1 MRFIQKILSLL
12 PDAPNTNDLNTF
24 ESRWDEFGE
33 ALPNSVIEQN
43 ELRSQMNDL
52 AEDVDTVA
60 ALTLEFKNAA
70 EASAQA
76 AANSSTATKWI
87 SGTAYD
93 QGVVKWSPITFLS
106 YRAKIAT
113 DGEVDPSISADWALQ
128 AYDEP
133 IDKRVR
139 NLTMTAYTL
148 VSGFVVDET
157 YQGGYKVIYTFTSGI
172 LTKEEYTNTDG
183 VTVLLTITYD
193 WTGGYP
199 KPTRS

>member
-12 PDAPNTNDLNTF
+12 PVAPNTNDLNTF
-24 ESRWDEFGE
+24 EARWDEFGE

-52 AEDVDTVA
+52 AEDVGTAA

-76 AANSSTATKWI
+76 AANNSNSDEWF
-87 SGTAYD
+87 SGVQYD
-93 QGVVKWSPITFLS
+93 KGTVRWSPITFLS
-106 YRAKIAT
+106 YRAKVVT
-113 DGEVDPSISADWALQ
+113 DGDVDPSLSADWALQ

-139 NLTMTAYTL
+139 HLTMTAYTL
-148 VSGFVVDET
+148 LNGFVVDET
-157 YQGGYKVIYTFTSGI
+157 YEGGYKVIYTFISGL

-193 WTGGYP
+193 WSGGYP

>member
-52 AEDVDTVA
+52 AEDVGAAA
-60 ALTLEFKNAA
+60 ALTLGFKNAA

-76 AANSSTATKWI
+76 AANNSNSDEWF
-87 SGTAYD
+87 SGVQYD
-93 QGVVKWSPITFLS
+93 RGTVRWSPINFLS
-106 YRAKIAT
+106 YRAKT
-113 DGEVDPSISADWALQ
+113 VTSGTTDPSLSTDWALQ

-133 IDKRVR
+133 VDKRVR
-139 NLTMTAYTL
+139 HLTMTAYTL

-157 YQGGYKVIYTFTSGI
+157 YEYGYKVIYTYVSGL

-183 VTVLLTITYD
+183 ATIILTINYD
-193 WTGGYP
+193 WSGGYP
-199 KPTRS
+199 APTRS